1 MKRRKWTSEAKASI
15 VLSGLK
21 GLSVAEICTSHNIS
35 QSQYYQWR
43 DQFLS
48 NAGKAFDTVKITQ
61 KQKHVQSEN
70 QKLKGLVGELT
81 IELKK
86 IEGEWQ

>member
-35 QSQYYQWR
+35 ALAILPVAR
-43 DQFLS
+43 PDFT
-48 NAGKAFDTVKITQ
+48 NAGKAFDTTKITQ
-61 KQKHVQSEN
+61 KQK
-70 QKLKGLVGELT
+70 LA
-81 IELKK
+81 
-86 IEGEWQ
+86 